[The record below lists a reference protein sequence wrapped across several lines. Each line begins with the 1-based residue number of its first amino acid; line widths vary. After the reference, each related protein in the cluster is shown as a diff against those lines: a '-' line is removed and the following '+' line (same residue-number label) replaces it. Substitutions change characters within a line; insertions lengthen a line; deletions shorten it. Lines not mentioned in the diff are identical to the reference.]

1 MRFSG
6 SGCKLGTMTDTPHYP
21 WQPVPPSREPKRGR
35 GIVTGA
41 ALVAL
46 LVGAAAGGVSGA
58 VGARL
63 ADNGETEVSALDQPR
78 PEARQA
84 ADAPPGSVQQV
95 AQAVLPS
102 VVQLVSGRGTGSGS
116 GIVLSADGLILT
128 NNHVVEAAAGR
139 GILEV
144 SLNDGRI
151 VPATIVGRDPT
162 SDLALVRAQA
172 SGLNPAELG
181 RSDDLV
187 VGQQVVA
194 VGSPLGLSGT
204 VTAGIISAL
213 KRPVRAGGQGSD
225 QSTVLDAIQTDAAI
239 NPGNS
244 GGALV
249 DMQGRVIGVNTA
261 IATVA
266 LGGQGGSIGLGFA
279 IPIDQ
284 ARRITEELTTTGR
297 ATQPVLG
304 VRVTSGPNGGA
315 QVEQVEPDSP
325 AEQAG
330 IPPGAVIT
338 RVDDRA
344 IEDNDELVAAIRS
357 YPPGARVNITFTTP
371 GGPERTVPVTLGSR
385 TVSAGG

>member
-1 MRFSG
+1 
-6 SGCKLGTMTDTPHYP
+6 MTDTPHNP
-21 WQPVPPSREPKRGR
+21 WHPVPPSREPKRGR
-35 GIVTGA
+35 GIVAGA
-41 ALVAL
+41 VLVAL
-46 LVGAAAGGVSGA
+46 VVGGAAGGVSGA
-58 VGARL
+58 VGACL
-63 ADNGETEVSALDQPR
+63 ADTGETEVSALDQPR

-95 AQAVLPS
+95 AQEVLPS
-102 VVQLVSGRGTGSGS
+102 VVQLQVVSGGGAGSGS
-116 GIVLSADGLILT
+116 GIVLSSDGLILT
-128 NNHVVEAAAGR
+128 NNHVVEAAAGG

-162 SDLALVRAQA
+162 SDLAVVRAQGV

-213 KRPVRAGGQGSD
+213 ERPVRAGGQGSD

-330 IPPGAVIT
+330 IPAGAVIT
-338 RVDDRA
+338 RVDDRG
-344 IEDNDELVAAIRS
+344 IEDSDELVAAIRS
-357 YPPGARVNITFTTP
+357 YPPGSRVDITFATP
-371 GGPERTVPVTLGSR
+371 GGPERTVPVTLGTR

>member
-1 MRFSG
+1 
-6 SGCKLGTMTDTPHYP
+6 MTDTPHNP

-35 GIVTGA
+35 GIAAGA

-46 LVGAAAGGVSGA
+46 LVGGAAGGVSGV

-84 ADAPPGSVQQV
+84 AEAPPGSVQQV
-95 AQAVLPS
+95 AQQVLPS
-102 VVQLVSGRGTGSGS
+102 VVQLLANGRGTGSGS
-116 GIVLSADGLILT
+116 GIVLSSDGLILT
-128 NNHVVEAAAGR
+128 NNHVVEAAVGG

-151 VPATIVGRDPT
+151 VPATLVGRDPT
-162 SDLALVRAQA
+162 SDLALVRAQGV

-187 VGQQVVA
+187 VGQQVMA

-213 KRPVRAGGQGSD
+213 ERPVRAGGQGSD

-249 DMQGRVIGVNTA
+249 DMRGRVIGVNTA

-284 ARRITEELTTTGR
+284 ARRIAEELTTTGR

-315 QVEQVEPDSP
+315 QVEQVEPNSP
-325 AEQAG
+325 AAQAG
-330 IPPGAVIT
+330 IPAGAVIT
-338 RVDDRA
+338 RVDDRG
-344 IEDNDELVAAIRS
+344 IEDSDELVAAIRS
-357 YPPGARVNITFTTP
+357 YPPGSRVNITFTTP
-371 GGPERTVPVTLGSR
+371 GEPERTVPVTLGSR

>member
-1 MRFSG
+1 
-6 SGCKLGTMTDTPHYP
+6 MTDSPHSP
-21 WQPVPPSREPKRGR
+21 WHGAPPSGEPKRGR
-35 GIVTGA
+35 GSIASAVLA
-41 ALVAL
+41 AL
-46 LVGAAAGGVSGA
+46 LVGGAAGGVSGA

-63 ADNGETEVSALDQPR
+63 ADNDDNGGTGVSALDQPR
-78 PEARQA
+78 PEARQS

-95 AQAVLPS
+95 AQAMLPS
-102 VVQLVSGRGTGSGS
+102 VVQLLASGPGTGSGS

-128 NNHVVEAAAGR
+128 NNHVVEAAG
-139 GILEV
+139 GGTLEV

-162 SDLALVRAQA
+162 SDLAVVRARGV
-172 SGLNPAELG
+172 SGLDPAELG
-181 RSDDLV
+181 RSDDLA
-187 VGQQVVA
+187 VGQRVVA

-213 KRPVRAGGQGSD
+213 ERPVRAGGQSSD

-266 LGGQGGSIGLGFA
+266 LGGPGGSIGLGFA

-284 ARRITEELTTTGR
+284 ARRLADELSTTGR

-330 IPPGAVIT
+330 IPAEAVIT

-344 IEDNDELVAAIRS
+344 IEDSDELVAAIRS
-357 YPPGARVNITFTTP
+357 YSPGSRVDITFTTP

>member
-1 MRFSG
+1 
-6 SGCKLGTMTDTPHYP
+6 MTDTPHNP
-21 WQPVPPSREPKRGR
+21 WHPVPPFREPKRGR
-35 GIVTGA
+35 GIVAGA
-41 ALVAL
+41 VLVAL
-46 LVGAAAGGVSGA
+46 LVGGAAGGVSGV

-63 ADNGETEVSALDQPR
+63 ADTGETEVSALDQPR
-78 PEARQA
+78 PEARQV

-95 AQAVLPS
+95 AQEVLPS
-102 VVQLVSGRGTGSGS
+102 VVQLQVVSGGGAGSGS
-116 GIVLSADGLILT
+116 GIVLSSDGLILT
-128 NNHVVEAAAGR
+128 NNHVVEAAAG
-139 GILEV
+139 GGSLEV

-151 VPATIVGRDPT
+151 VPATILGRDRT
-162 SDLALVRAQA
+162 SDLAVVRAHGV

-213 KRPVRAGGQGSD
+213 ERPVRAGGQGSD

-330 IPPGAVIT
+330 IPAGAVIT
-338 RVDDRA
+338 RVDDRG
-344 IEDNDELVAAIRS
+344 IEDSDELVAAIRS
-357 YPPGARVNITFTTP
+357 YPPGSRVDITFATP
-371 GGPERTVPVTLGSR
+371 GGPERTVPVTLGTR

>member
-1 MRFSG
+1 
-6 SGCKLGTMTDTPHYP
+6 MTNTPHNP
-21 WQPVPPSREPKRGR
+21 WHPVPPSGEPKRGR
-35 GIVTGA
+35 GIIAGA
-41 ALVAL
+41 TLVAL
-46 LVGAAAGGVSGA
+46 LVGGTAGGVSGA

-95 AQAVLPS
+95 AQEVLPS
-102 VVQLVSGRGTGSGS
+102 VVQLQVVSGRGAGSGS
-116 GIVLSADGLILT
+116 GIVLSSDGLILT
-128 NNHVVEAAAGR
+128 NNHVVAAAAGG

-162 SDLALVRAQA
+162 SDLAVVRAQGV

-213 KRPVRAGGQGSD
+213 ERPVRAGGQGSD

-284 ARRITEELTTTGR
+284 VRRIAEELTTTGR
-297 ATQPVLG
+297 ANQPVLG
-304 VRVTSGPNGGA
+304 VSVTSGPNGGA
-315 QVEQVEPDSP
+315 QVEQVEPNSP

-344 IEDNDELVAAIRS
+344 IEDSDELVAAIRS